1 MSYEYDE
8 NNGLQPKPPK
18 KNNNDLG
25 SWIFIA
31 VMFAVAWPVG
41 LILLLSK
48 LSEGGGRKM
57 RQQARDAWQ
66 RTAAGSAEAKPA
78 QARASAAKNTVRKVT
93 ETPNYSDKGAKTMKI
108 IGAVL
113 GILGVFFLVQQVDYF
128 ELRYAIK
135 WHEWMD
141 LLRQLFYPLG
151 MMAGGASLL
160 LGSGAMKRRQRR
172 FATYLRTVGQ
182 KQAVPLDYLAR
193 AADVSRRRVEKDVN
207 LMLEKGLWGDEAY
220 IDMGSGMLFKSQAAA
235 TAYFD
240 AAHRAKAE
248 QGQPA
253 QTAPAP
259 AGYAAILAQIRELND
274 RIADEAI
281 SAKLDRMEQVSGR
294 IFKLIEEDEA
304 KRDAAGTFLNY
315 YLPTTLKLL
324 ENYASFEEAGV
335 SGENLNQAKADQ
347 KVAAHRKAQ
356 AHDEAVVLASQLEKV
371 VLHLAV
377 KVGEN
382 GKLFGSIASKDVAD
396 ALLAQTGMEGIDRR
410 KIEIPETIKSP
421 GEYTATAKL
430 LPEVTAK
437 FKVVVEAKA

>member
-1 MSYEYDE
+1 MSYEYDGSS
-8 NNGLQPKPPK
+8 GLQPQPPK
-18 KNNNDLG
+18 KNNNNDLG
-25 SWIFIA
+25 SWILIA

-57 RQQARDAWQ
+57 RQQAREAWQ

-108 IGAVL
+108 IGAAVA
-113 GILGVFFLVQQVDYF
+113 ILGAFFLVQQVDYF

-141 LLRQLFYPLG
+141 LLRQLFYPMG
-151 MMAGGASLL
+151 MMAGGVSLL

-193 AADVSRRRVEKDVN
+193 AADVSRKRVEKDVN
-207 LMLEKGLWGDEAY
+207 LMLEKGMWGDEAY
-220 IDMGSGMLFKSQAAA
+220 IDLGSGMLFKSQEAA

-248 QGQPA
+248 QEQPQQPA
-253 QTAPAP
+253 AAAPE
-259 AGYAAILAQIRELND
+259 GYAAILAQIRDLND
-274 RIADEAI
+274 RIADERL
-281 SAKLDRMEQVSGR
+281 SAQMDRMEQVAGR
-294 IFKLIEEDEA
+294 IFRLIEEDED
-304 KRDAAGTFLNY
+304 KRAAAGTFLSY

-324 ENYASFEEAGV
+324 ENYAAFEEAGV
-335 SGENLNQAKADQ
+335 SGENLSQAKAKIEKTMDSI
-347 KVAAHRKAQ
+347 VAGFEHQ
-356 AHDEAVVLASQLEKV
+356 LDELYRTDAMDIDSDIRVMETMLRRDTAS
-371 VLHLAV
+371 
-377 KVGEN
+377 
-382 GKLFGSIASKDVAD
+382 VAD
-396 ALLAQTGMEGIDRR
+396 DFGLNGGSAVQQKE
-410 KIEIPETIKSP
+410 S
-421 GEYTATAKL
+421 
-430 LPEVTAK
+430 
-437 FKVVVEAKA
+437 

>member
-66 RTAAGSAEAKPA
+66 RTAAGSAEAKPS

-113 GILGVFFLVQQVDYF
+113 GILGCVAMLSAVSDNLSYAYHYNEWWYF
-128 ELRYAIK
+128 A
-135 WHEWMD
+135 
-141 LLRQLFYPLG
+141 RQLFYPLG

-253 QTAPAP
+253 QAAPAP

-335 SGENLNQAKADQ
+335 SGENLSQAKAKIEKTMDSI
-347 KVAAHRKAQ
+347 VAGFEHQ
-356 AHDEAVVLASQLEKV
+356 LDELYRTDAMDIDSDIRVMETMLRRDTAS
-371 VLHLAV
+371 
-377 KVGEN
+377 
-382 GKLFGSIASKDVAD
+382 VAD
-396 ALLAQTGMEGIDRR
+396 DFGLNGSSAVQQRDE
-410 KIEIPETIKSP
+410 
-421 GEYTATAKL
+421 
-430 LPEVTAK
+430 
-437 FKVVVEAKA
+437 

>member
-1 MSYEYDE
+1 MSYEYDGSS
-8 NNGLQPKPPK
+8 GLQPQPPK
-18 KNNNDLG
+18 KNNNNDLG
-25 SWIFIA
+25 SWILIA

-57 RQQARDAWQ
+57 RQQAREAWQ

-108 IGAVL
+108 IGAAVA
-113 GILGVFFLVQQVDYF
+113 ILGAFFLVQQVDYF

-141 LLRQLFYPLG
+141 LLRQLFYPMG
-151 MMAGGASLL
+151 MMAGGVSLL

-193 AADVSRRRVEKDVN
+193 AADVSRKRVEKDVN
-207 LMLEKGLWGDEAY
+207 LMLEKGMWGDEAY
-220 IDMGSGMLFKSQAAA
+220 IDLGSGMLFKSQEAA

-248 QGQPA
+248 QEQPRQPA
-253 QTAPAP
+253 AAAPE
-259 AGYAAILAQIRELND
+259 GYAAILAQIRDLND
-274 RIADEAI
+274 RIADERL
-281 SAKLDRMEQVSGR
+281 SAQMDRMEQVAGR
-294 IFKLIEEDEA
+294 IFRLIEEDEN
-304 KRDAAGTFLNY
+304 KRAAAGTFLSY

-324 ENYASFEEAGV
+324 ENYAAFEEAGV
-335 SGENLNQAKADQ
+335 SGENLSQAKAKIEKTMDSI
-347 KVAAHRKAQ
+347 VAGFEHQ
-356 AHDEAVVLASQLEKV
+356 LDELYRTDAMDIDSDIRVMETMLRRDTAS
-371 VLHLAV
+371 
-377 KVGEN
+377 
-382 GKLFGSIASKDVAD
+382 VAD
-396 ALLAQTGMEGIDRR
+396 DFGLNGGSAVQQKE
-410 KIEIPETIKSP
+410 S
-421 GEYTATAKL
+421 
-430 LPEVTAK
+430 
-437 FKVVVEAKA
+437 

>member
-18 KNNNDLG
+18 KNDNDLG
-25 SWIFIA
+25 AWIFIA

-41 LILLLSK
+41 LILLLCK

-66 RTAAGSAEAKPA
+66 RTAAGSAEAKPT

-113 GILGVFFLVQQVDYF
+113 GILGCVAMLSAVSDNLSYAYHYNEWWYF
-128 ELRYAIK
+128 A
-135 WHEWMD
+135 
-141 LLRQLFYPLG
+141 RQLFYPLG

-335 SGENLNQAKADQ
+335 SGENLSQAKAKIEKTMDSI
-347 KVAAHRKAQ
+347 VAGFEHQ
-356 AHDEAVVLASQLEKV
+356 LDELYRTDAMDIDSDIRVMETMLRRDTAS
-371 VLHLAV
+371 
-377 KVGEN
+377 
-382 GKLFGSIASKDVAD
+382 VAD
-396 ALLAQTGMEGIDRR
+396 DFGLNGSSAVQQRDE
-410 KIEIPETIKSP
+410 
-421 GEYTATAKL
+421 
-430 LPEVTAK
+430 
-437 FKVVVEAKA
+437 

>member
-57 RQQARDAWQ
+57 RQQARNAWQ

-113 GILGVFFLVQQVDYF
+113 GILGCVAVLSAVSDNLSYAYHYNEWWYF
-128 ELRYAIK
+128 A
-135 WHEWMD
+135 
-141 LLRQLFYPLG
+141 RQLFYPMG
-151 MMAGGASLL
+151 MMAGGVSLL

-172 FATYLRTVGQ
+172 FATYLRTAGQ
-182 KQAVPLDYLAR
+182 KAAVPLDYLAR
-193 AADVSRRRVEKDVN
+193 AADVSRKRVEKDVN
-207 LMLEKGLWGDEAY
+207 LMLEKGMWGDEAY
-220 IDMGSGMLFKSQAAA
+220 IDLGSGMLFRSQAAA

-240 AAHRAKAE
+240 KTR
-248 QGQPA
+248 QPQ
-253 QTAPAP
+253 QTPEPAVP
-259 AGYAAILAQIRELND
+259 PQASEGYAGTLRQIRELND
-274 RIADEAI
+274 RIADEAL
-281 SAKLDRMEQVSGR
+281 SAKIDRIEQVSGR
-294 IFKLIEEDEA
+294 IFKAIEDTPA
-304 KRDAAGTFLNY
+304 KKNAAGTFLNY

-335 SGENLNQAKADQ
+335 SGENLSQAKAKIEKTMDSI
-347 KVAAHRKAQ
+347 VAGFEHQ
-356 AHDEAVVLASQLEKV
+356 LDELYRTDAMDIDSDIRVMETMLRRDTAS
-371 VLHLAV
+371 
-377 KVGEN
+377 
-382 GKLFGSIASKDVAD
+382 VAD
-396 ALLAQTGMEGIDRR
+396 DFGLNGSSAVQQRDE
-410 KIEIPETIKSP
+410 
-421 GEYTATAKL
+421 
-430 LPEVTAK
+430 
-437 FKVVVEAKA
+437 

>member
-1 MSYEYDE
+1 MSYEYDGSS
-8 NNGLQPKPPK
+8 GLQPQPPK

-25 SWIFIA
+25 SWILIA

-48 LSEGGGRKM
+48 LSEGSGRKM
-57 RQQARDAWQ
+57 RQQAREAWQ

-108 IGAVL
+108 IGAVVA
-113 GILGVFFLVQQVDYF
+113 ILGAFFLVQQVDYF

-141 LLRQLFYPLG
+141 LLRQLFYPMG
-151 MMAGGASLL
+151 MMAGGVSLL

-193 AADVSRRRVEKDVN
+193 AADVSRKRVEKDVN
-207 LMLEKGLWGDEAY
+207 LMLEKGMWGDEAY
-220 IDMGSGMLFKSQAAA
+220 IDLGSGMLFKSQEAA

-248 QGQPA
+248 QEQPRQPA
-253 QTAPAP
+253 AAAPE
-259 AGYAAILAQIRELND
+259 GYAAILAQIRDLND
-274 RIADEAI
+274 RIADERL
-281 SAKLDRMEQVSGR
+281 SAQMDRMEQVAGR
-294 IFKLIEEDEA
+294 IFRLIEEDEN
-304 KRDAAGTFLNY
+304 KRTAAGTFLSY

-324 ENYASFEEAGV
+324 ENYAAFEEAGV
-335 SGENLNQAKADQ
+335 SGENLSQAKAKIEKTMDSI
-347 KVAAHRKAQ
+347 VAGFEHQ
-356 AHDEAVVLASQLEKV
+356 LDELYRTDAMDIDSDIRVMETMLRRDTAS
-371 VLHLAV
+371 
-377 KVGEN
+377 
-382 GKLFGSIASKDVAD
+382 VAD
-396 ALLAQTGMEGIDRR
+396 DFGLNGGSAVQQKE
-410 KIEIPETIKSP
+410 S
-421 GEYTATAKL
+421 
-430 LPEVTAK
+430 
-437 FKVVVEAKA
+437 